1 MKKCFLVL
9 VSVVVSLSMS
19 LSFVVAAETSEP
31 ESYFTEQTT
40 EPSTAPPPETVTSEP
55 SEAVTTSSAFDDQS
69 TIINRLDMIY
79 TLGLFV
85 VGVFAALIVI
95 FILWRVLDVFL

>member
-9 VSVVVSLSMS
+9 VSVFVFVSMS

-31 ESYFTEQTT
+31 ESYFSEQST
-40 EPSTAPPPETVTSEP
+40 EPSPAPPPETVTSEP
-55 SEAVTTSSAFDDQS
+55 SEAVTTSSGFDNQS
-69 TIINRLDMIY
+69 TIINRLDLIY

-85 VGVFAALIVI
+85 VGVLAALLVT
-95 FILWRVLDVFL
+95 FILWRVLDVFI